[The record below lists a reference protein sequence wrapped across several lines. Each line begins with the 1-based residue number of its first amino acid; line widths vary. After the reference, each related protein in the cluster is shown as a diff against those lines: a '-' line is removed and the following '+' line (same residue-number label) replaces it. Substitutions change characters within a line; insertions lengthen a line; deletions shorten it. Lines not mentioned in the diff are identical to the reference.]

1 MKALEPTG
9 NMKIRN
15 NLIRISKGPQFNIK
29 GAPFI
34 AMAALACFI
43 LCVSFFINLEIAAG
57 AVSFMVG
64 LFSLNRALDI
74 RGIELNR
81 ERMEIR
87 EYKALFWWRMGKFT
101 SISDYNSIGLLQENV
116 VVRTTRFSDHTTDTF
131 HYYRIYLVDEINN
144 KAIFLAEMSNFH
156 NADISARRIAEL
168 TGMTYV
174 NLLKKGIRKVS
185 IV

>member
-1 MKALEPTG
+1 MKALKATENIT
-9 NMKIRN
+9 IRN

-43 LCVSFFINLEIAAG
+43 LGISAIINLDIPAAV
-57 AVSFMVG
+57 VSLMVG
-64 LFSLNRALDI
+64 MILLIIALDI
-74 RGIELNR
+74 RGIELKR
-81 ERMEIR
+81 DTKEIR
-87 EYKALFWWRMGKFT
+87 EYKALFCWRIGKFA
-101 SISDYNSIGLLQENV
+101 SMSEYNAIGLLQENV
-116 VVRTTRFSDHTTDTF
+116 VVRTTRYSDHSTDTF

-156 NADISARRIAEL
+156 NADIFAKRIAEL